1 MEDFAAFIGFLLL
14 TGSLFFVAKFVLEK
28 DEFRYVRKMSLFFAL
43 PGALLFWGAG
53 RLDPALSAVSK
64 FLVSGALI
72 LVLILVTQALQQKK
86 RRPLVAL
93 VLALTAAALTV
104 PLLLLLLWLF
114 SAWFPSTFFTLPPTE
129 YQYESRPVDQHNR
142 FALAR
147 TTENARRG
155 ISLAADA

>member
-1 MEDFAAFIGFLLL
+1 MRCADFLLFFAGQPKVGCSMEDFAAFIGFLLL

-72 LVLILVTQALQQKK
+72 LVLILVTQAFAAKEK
-86 RRPLVAL
+86 TPPGRAGAGADRRGPDGS
-93 VLALTAAALTV
+93 LAPA
-104 PLLLLLLWLF
+104 P
-114 SAWFPSTFFTLPPTE
+114 
-129 YQYESRPVDQHNR
+129 
-142 FALAR
+142 ALAFLR
-147 TTENARRG
+147 LVSVNFLYAPAHG
-155 ISLAADA
+155 ISVRIPSG